1 MLICDNLHLEI
12 IGSKV
17 VSTKLSQEE
26 YGKLVGLCSA
36 SGFTVSKLL
45 KKAILERMKEE
56 PVQVEKKS
64 REQELVVQKP
74 IVAKS
79 NKRKKI
85 LLKKKIDSCIIRIRY
100 QIPIIC

>member
-1 MLICDNLHLEI
+1 MLIWDNLPLEI
-12 IGSKV
+12 MGSKV

-64 REQELVVQKP
+64 REKVVVIQKP
-74 IVAKS
+74 IVT
-79 NKRKKI
+79 KKQ
-85 LLKKKIDSCIIRIRY
+85 LTQKNTFEKEDRFLY
-100 QIPIIC
+100 Y

>member
-1 MLICDNLHLEI
+1 MLIWDNLPLEI
-12 IGSKV
+12 MGSKV

-56 PVQVEKKS
+56 PVQAEKKS

-74 IVAKS
+74 IVT
-79 NKRKKI
+79 KKQQTQKNTFEKDDRF
-85 LLKKKIDSCIIRIRY
+85 LY
-100 QIPIIC
+100 Y

>member
-1 MLICDNLHLEI
+1 M
-12 IGSKV
+12 GSKV

-56 PVQVEKKS
+56 PLQVEKKS
-64 REQELVVQKP
+64 REQGVAIQKP
-74 IVAKS
+74 IVAKKQQTQKS
-79 NKRKKI
+79 TFEKYDRF
-85 LLKKKIDSCIIRIRY
+85 LY
-100 QIPIIC
+100 Y

>member
-1 MLICDNLHLEI
+1 MLIWDNLPLEI
-12 IGSKV
+12 MGSKV

-56 PVQVEKKS
+56 PVQLEKKS
-64 REQELVVQKP
+64 REQGLTVQKP
-74 IVAKS
+74 IVT
-79 NKRKKI
+79 KK
-85 LLKKKIDSCIIRIRY
+85 LQAQKNTLEADNRFLY
-100 QIPIIC
+100 Y

>member
-1 MLICDNLHLEI
+1 MLIWDNLPLEI
-12 IGSKV
+12 MGSKV

-74 IVAKS
+74 IVAKKQQTQTS
-79 NKRKKI
+79 TFEKDDRF
-85 LLKKKIDSCIIRIRY
+85 LY
-100 QIPIIC
+100 Y